1 MAANEDY
8 LLLVTDAQLRVVADP
23 ITSWTALDVTL
34 KWNEPDSNSFDAP
47 ALPWIREAISVP
59 GRRIVVIREGQIL
72 TAGPVERWLWEQS
85 DNGDN
90 AGNGN
95 LSVNFADDFAFLAAR
110 EVYPDPAR
118 SPEEQIIDSWGFTGN
133 GEQAL
138 RALINANGGP
148 GARPER
154 QVQQLVLGP
163 VAGAGGNVTVKT
175 HRMDHLGDVA
185 RAIADAA
192 GGIGFRTRQVGSQI
206 QFEVYTPPDKSHLVR
221 FGFALGNMRY
231 RSIEVVAPTCTTAIV
246 GGQGEGTD
254 AFMITRTNTVEEA
267 AWGRFEKLASES
279 GDEDLT
285 TLQDAGDKA
294 LGEGASTIRIATNVS
309 DTPDQ
314 KFGTHY
320 QLGDIVSL
328 ESAPGEETSQVVR
341 TVHIQVSAGSGEYIA
356 ATVGSQEATADPAWV
371 KKIREIDERLS
382 TVERV
387 VTPI

>member
-1 MAANEDY
+1 METDY
-8 LLLVTDAQLRVVADP
+8 LLLVTDAQLNVVADP
-23 ITSWTALDVTL
+23 IVNWTDIDVTL
-34 KWNEPDSNSFDAP
+34 RWNEPDSSSFNVP
-47 ALPWIREAISVP
+47 GLPWIREAVCVP
-59 GRRIVVIREGQIL
+59 GRRIIAIREGQIL

-90 AGNGN
+90 AGYGN
-95 LSVNFADDFAFLAAR
+95 LAVNFADDFAFLAAR
-110 EVYPDPAR
+110 EVYPDPTKT
-118 SPEEQIIDSWGFTGN
+118 PEEQLIDSWEFTGN
-133 GEQAL
+133 GELAL
-138 RALINANGGP
+138 RALIDANGGP

-154 QVQQLVLGP
+154 RVRQLVLGP
-163 VAGAGGNVTVKT
+163 ATGVGGNVTVKT

-192 GGIGFRTRQVGSQI
+192 GGLGFRTRQIGNQI
-206 QFEVYTPPDKSHLVR
+206 QFEVFQPPDKSHLVR
-221 FGFALGNMRY
+221 FGFALGNMRF
-231 RSIEVVAPTCTTAIV
+231 RSIEVNAPTCTTAIV
-246 GGQGEGTD
+246 GGQGEGSD
-254 AFMITRTNTVEEA
+254 AFMITRTNTAEET
-267 AWGRFEKLASES
+267 AWGRFELLQSES
-279 GDEDLT
+279 GDEDLS

-314 KFGTHY
+314 RFGTHY

-328 ESAPGEETSQVVR
+328 ETSPGEETSQVVR

-371 KKIREIDERLS
+371 KKVREIDERLS

-387 VTPI
+387 VRPI